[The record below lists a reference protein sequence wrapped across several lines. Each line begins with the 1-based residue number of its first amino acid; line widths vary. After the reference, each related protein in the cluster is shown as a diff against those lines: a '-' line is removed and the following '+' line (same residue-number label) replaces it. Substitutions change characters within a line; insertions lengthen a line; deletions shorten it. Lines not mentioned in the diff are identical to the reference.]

1 MPTRLVPPAGPQRT
15 LAAAQ
20 LASAV
25 GDGAYYTCSAL
36 YFTHVVGMSAARLGV
51 GLAVAWALGSLAGVP
66 LGQLADQRGPRRTA
80 VGLALAT
87 AAVVAL
93 FLVIRSYPLFLAAI
107 CLYATTQSGLTAARQ
122 ALVGGLVSP
131 AERTGLLAHLQST
144 LNGGLAVGAAIGGI
158 ALTVG
163 TREAYLGAFVVTSL
177 GFVVG
182 GLVLLRLPEV
192 PSTAG
197 QSRPGPRFEVL
208 TDRRYAVVAL
218 VNTVLLLRMP
228 LLSLVIP
235 LWLAQRASGLGWLG
249 SVLFVL
255 NTVGVMAFQVRVAR
269 DVSDPASGSRA
280 VRSAGVLLLG
290 SCAVFGLSALDV
302 PEWAFAA
309 LLLGGSVFLLVGEM
323 RQSAGSWQI
332 SFDLAPADRIGQYQG
347 FFGTGVAVA
356 RTLGPLVLTTL
367 LLDGGLPGWLVLG
380 AVFLAAGYAMGPAV
394 RWAERDRRHPSSGSS
409 APLTAASG
417 AVTSAAPTPVTAAE
431 AP

>member
-1 MPTRLVPPAGPQRT
+1 
-15 LAAAQ
+15 
-20 LASAV
+20 
-25 GDGAYYTCSAL
+25 YY
-36 YFTHVVGMSAARLGV
+36 THVVGMSPARLGV

-80 VGLALAT
+80 VALALAT
-87 AAVVAL
+87 AVVVAL
-93 FLVIRSYPLFLAAI
+93 FLVIRSYPLFLLAI

-163 TREAYLGAFVVTSL
+163 TREAYLGAFVVTAL

-182 GLVLLRLPEV
+182 GLILLRVPEV
-192 PSTAG
+192 ASTAG
-197 QSRPGPRFEVL
+197 QSRPGPRLEVL

-218 VNTVLLLRMP
+218 VNTVLLMRMP
-228 LLSLVIP
+228 LLSLVLP
-235 LWLAQRASGLGWLG
+235 LWLAERASDLGWLG

-269 DVSDPASGSRA
+269 DVTDPASGSRA

-309 LLLGGSVFLLVGEM
+309 LLLAGSVLLLVGEM

-332 SFDLAPADRIGQYQG
+332 SFDLAPADRLGQYQG

-367 LLDGGLPGWLVLG
+367 LLDGGLAGWLVLG
-380 AVFLAAGYAMGPAV
+380 AVFLGAGYAMGPAV
-394 RWAERDRRHPSSGSS
+394 RWAERDRHERSSVSS
-409 APLTAASG
+409 MPL
-417 AVTSAAPTPVTAAE
+417 TAAE